1 MLWYV
6 RHPPYVHHCGCVQ
19 LIALCRAYILDSIF
33 VWCCLLPVFL
43 VVLGLAQLKWKKWI
57 KSKDGKISTKDDR
70 CILGEF
76 VSPYILETF
85 TSKLHAQLITK
96 TLKYHGLNPQDCETI
111 MCTKSMGKSE
121 EFRKQITFAYNKIN
135 NTLISPTI
143 PIDEM
148 LDDVTEDFPFMM

>member
-1 MLWYV
+1 MEEKEY
-6 RHPPYVHHCGCVQ
+6 H
-19 LIALCRAYILDSIF
+19 
-33 VWCCLLPVFL
+33 
-43 VVLGLAQLKWKKWI
+43 
-57 KSKDGKISTKDDR
+57 
-70 CILGEF
+70 CILGEY

-85 TSKLHAQLITK
+85 TSELHAQLITK
-96 TLKYHGLNPQDCETI
+96 TLKYHNVNPQHCCVI